1 LKPPNATLFCMTATR
16 TTTPETLSSPPPVRP
31 PRGVLTAA
39 GLVIFAAALI
49 PWLLT
54 PSSQTEV
61 GLITPTW
68 AAASPQQAAPAQVS
82 AVSNAGSV
90 DRPAGYAL
98 FCQNSPSLCL
108 PAASTP
114 PDRGYVLFCQ
124 NSPVLCTVAKSN

>member
-1 LKPPNATLFCMTATR
+1 MTATR
-16 TTTPETLSSPPPVRP
+16 TTTETLCSPPPARP
-31 PRGVLTAA
+31 HRGVLTAA
-39 GLVIFAAALI
+39 GLVVFAVVALT

-54 PSSQTEV
+54 PGSQTEV

-90 DRPAGYAL
+90 DRPAGYAR
-98 FCQNSPSLCL
+98 FCQNSPSLCM